1 MNAAVSNDPID
12 HLLMATS
19 ARLPGPA
26 GAREDILAEL
36 RDGLVEAAE
45 ANKQKGMRHGEAV
58 QLALRQ
64 FGDAKTLAAAF
75 WPEMAAAQ
83 ARRVVL
89 ALFATAPIVAAL
101 WASAARSRG
110 SGSESGLFDGGQ
122 AHVAAVLL
130 VVAAIGCGTWTIV
143 ASGRVVQW
151 PQITPQ
157 MLLLGAAA
165 TGGIA
170 VVADLAVLSMLA
182 VPLAGFP
189 GPLHQLALGAAMLA
203 SSTRLIFSSRA
214 SWSCLTMTTSATSA
228 DRPA

>member
-1 MNAAVSNDPID
+1 VSSAASTDPID
-12 HLLMATS
+12 RLLTATS

-26 GAREDILAEL
+26 GPREDILAEL

-45 ANKQKGMRHGEAV
+45 ANKQKGMGQAEAV

-64 FGDAKTLAAAF
+64 FGDAKTLAALF

-89 ALFATAPIVAAL
+89 ALFATAPIVVAL

-110 SGSESGLFDGGQ
+110 SASEIGLFDGGQ
-122 AHVAAVLL
+122 AHLAAALL
-130 VVAAIGCGTWTIV
+130 VAAAIGCGIWTIV
-143 ASGRVVQW
+143 ATGRTVHW
-151 PQITPQ
+151 PHIAPQ

-165 TGGIA
+165 TGCVA

-189 GPLHQLALGAAMLA
+189 GPIHQLALGAAMLA
-203 SSTRLIFSSRA
+203 SSTRLILTSKA
-214 SWSCLTMTTSATSA
+214 SWSCLAMTTAAT
-228 DRPA
+228 R